1 MIVTQKTQ
9 DAVEQLIGQAFF
21 MNRKIDRMVSVLGVK
36 FAFNQTSSLIHLNIA
51 HYFPLV
57 ADVLGEKCLER
68 YNIPVYYPATPEGNE
83 DYQLPSEIIHRLE
96 ELLLEYQTMLMGA
109 CKVAMDN
116 NDIHVYADL
125 LEVLKEFN
133 MYVEQGILLVDKI
146 DAYGN
151 VKAFDHDIDKFWI
164 LGEK

>member
-36 FAFNQTSSLIHLNIA
+36 FAYNNTANLIHLNIA
-51 HYFPLV
+51 HYFPIL
-57 ADVLGEKCLER
+57 ADILGEKCLAR
-68 YNIPVYYPATPEGNE
+68 YNIPVYYPATPDGKE
-83 DYQLPSEIIHRLE
+83 DYQSVSDIIHRLK

-109 CKVAMDN
+109 CKVAMSN

-125 LEVLKEFN
+125 LDVLEDYNKFP
-133 MYVEQGILLVDKI
+133 EQGILLADKI
-146 DAYGN
+146 ALYDDNPSY
-151 VKAFDHDIDKFWI
+151 DIHVYKFWI

>member
-1 MIVTQKTQ
+1 MIVTQQTQ
-9 DAVEQLIGQAFF
+9 DAVEQLIGRAFF

-36 FAFNQTSSLIHLNIA
+36 FAYNNTSSLIHLNIA
-51 HYFPLV
+51 HFFPLV
-57 ADVLGEKCLER
+57 ADTLGEKCLER
-68 YNIPVYYPATPEGNE
+68 YNIPVYYPATPDGKE
-83 DYQLPSEIIHRLE
+83 DYQSVSEIIHRLE

-125 LEVLKEFN
+125 LDVLKEFN
-133 MYVEQGILLVDKI
+133 MYVEQGILLTDKI
-146 DAYGN
+146 DSYGN
-151 VKAFDHDIDKFWI
+151 VQAFDHDINKFWI

>member
-1 MIVTQKTQ
+1 MIVTQQTQ

-36 FAFNQTSSLIHLNIA
+36 FVFNQTANLIHLNIA

-68 YNIPVYYPATPEGNE
+68 YNIPVYYPATPDGKE
-83 DYQLPSEIIHRLE
+83 DYQTPSEIIHRLE

-125 LEVLKEFN
+125 LEVLREYNKFP
-133 MYVEQGILLVDKI
+133 EQGILLADKI
-146 DAYGN
+146 DAYGD
-151 VKAFDHDIDKFWI
+151 VQAYDHDVKKFWI

>member
-1 MIVTQKTQ
+1 MIVTQQTQ

-21 MNRKIDRMVSVLGVK
+21 MNRKIDRMVSVLGTK
-36 FAFNQTSSLIHLNIA
+36 FAYNNTAELLHGGMA
-51 HYFPLV
+51 HMFPKLS
-57 ADVLGEKCLER
+57 DELGQKCLER
-68 YNIPVYYPATPEGNE
+68 YNIPVYYPTTPEGRE
-83 DYQLPSEIIHRLE
+83 DYQSVSDIIHRLE

-125 LEVLKEFN
+125 IEILKKYN
-133 MYVEQGILLVDKI
+133 KYPEQGILLADKI
-146 DAYGN
+146 DLYGDN
-151 VKAFDHDIDKFWI
+151 PSYDIHIYKFWI

>member
-1 MIVTQKTQ
+1 MIVTQQTQ

-36 FAFNQTSSLIHLNIA
+36 FAFNQTAKLAHGGLA
-51 HYFPLV
+51 HYFPALSDQI
-57 ADVLGEKCLER
+57 AERCLER
-68 YNIPVYYPATPEGNE
+68 YNIPVYYPATPEGKE
-83 DYQLPSEIIHRLE
+83 DYQSPSEIIHRLE

-109 CKVAMDN
+109 CKIAFEN

-125 LEVLKEFN
+125 LDILKSYN
-133 MYVEQGILLVDKI
+133 VYPEQGILLADKI
-146 DAYGN
+146 DAYGD
-151 VKAFDHDIDKFWI
+151 VQAFDHDIEKFWI